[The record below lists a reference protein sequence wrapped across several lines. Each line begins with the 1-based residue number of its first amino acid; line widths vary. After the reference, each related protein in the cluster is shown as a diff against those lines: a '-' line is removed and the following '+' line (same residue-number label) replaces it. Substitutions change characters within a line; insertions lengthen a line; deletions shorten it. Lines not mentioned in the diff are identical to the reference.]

1 MFGFKK
7 KTLPS
12 TIFIENTDVLT
23 DSKQAVTS
31 VWQQRHAPSNIGIM
45 LAKSV
50 NVPNDTL
57 DIALANYVHIHG
69 LSTPAHEPYRS
80 IRFTEQ
86 SNGIS
91 GNVWHHGAD
100 YQVTVKG
107 APEQILDLCE
117 LSENE
122 RESITLQLHTLSA
135 NGADIVALAEGIFPH
150 AIKKLTDLKSSEKLT
165 FVGFVS
171 LQMSISSS
179 ARQLVSWASAH
190 GVRIYLCTGKH
201 QTTSYSIA
209 EQLGIAHSHT
219 DIYDARTLDIAH
231 TTNIS
236 EVVSSKCVF
245 SRCSPQHKKQI
256 LAAVQSI
263 DSSVRII
270 AAPQDIQ
277 KLLAK

>member
-12 TIFIENTDVLT
+12 TIFIENTDVLP
-23 DSKQAVTS
+23 DSKQAVAS

-57 DIALANYVHIHG
+57 DIALADYVRVHG
-69 LSTPAHEPYRS
+69 LSAPAHEPYRS

-107 APEQILDLCE
+107 APERILDLCD

-135 NGADIVALAEGIFPH
+135 SGADIIALAEGIFPH
-150 AIKKLTDLKSSEKLT
+150 AIKKLTDLKSSEKLI

-171 LQMSISSS
+171 LQMSVSSS
-179 ARQLVSWASAH
+179 ARQLIALAKTQSM
-190 GVRIYLCTGKH
+190 RIYLCTGKH
-201 QTTSYSIA
+201 QTASYYIA

-219 DIYDARTLDIAH
+219 DVYDARTLDITHA
-231 TTNIS
+231 TDIS
-236 EVVSSKCVF
+236 AAVSSKNVF

-263 DSSVRII
+263 DSSVRIV
-270 AAPQDIQ
+270 ATPQDIQ